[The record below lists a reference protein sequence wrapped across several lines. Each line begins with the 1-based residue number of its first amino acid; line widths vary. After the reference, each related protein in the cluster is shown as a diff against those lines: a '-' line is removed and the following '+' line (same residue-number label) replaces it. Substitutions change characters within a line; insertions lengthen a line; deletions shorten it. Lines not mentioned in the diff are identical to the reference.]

1 LIRLDRTFPH
11 FFKPWSHLVQSSLGR
26 VSFTAQLL
34 GAILAFG
41 SPAPAQQI
49 SESAL
54 KDRVAQLVERLE
66 SPKIETRAAAEKSLV
81 ELGSRVVPL
90 LPNKVDPKKTD
101 LVERIERVRSSIQ
114 AKDEQTNLGASKI
127 TIKAKGIRLTE
138 AIKAFQTQ
146 SGNII
151 NDLREANGE
160 EVTNPAVDLDI
171 EDKCFFEALD
181 ILAEK
186 AGVAFTPYTGDG
198 TLGLTAG
205 GMAPRPGMPAMAKP
219 MLVYSGP
226 FRIQFKEIAIVKDF
240 TTATGKAT
248 AQFEVLWEPRLRPM
262 LLSIKNEDLKIVD
275 DQGKPVLPQVKDESS
290 EAAGLRAGN
299 CAAEVNLELLAP
311 ERSAKVLSSLKVKG
325 EVTVP
330 SGIKSFKFPNL
341 AATNVIK
348 KQDDITVT
356 LESCEVDE
364 QSWKVALY
372 LAYPEGGPAFES
384 YRQGLFNNRP
394 WLQKSDGSRFEH
406 NGGMNDSG
414 SGEGK
419 IGFEFV
425 FVDVPG
431 KPSDYMFV
439 YETPAKVVPIP
450 LEFEFKDVP
459 LP

>member
-1 LIRLDRTFPH
+1 MKSFLRRV
-11 FFKPWSHLVQSSLGR
+11 FFQ
-26 VSFTAQLL
+26 AQIT
-34 GAILAFG
+34 GAILAVG
-41 SPAPAQQI
+41 TLASAQQI
-49 SESAL
+49 TESAL

-66 SPKIETRAAAEKSLV
+66 SPKMESRASAEKSLI
-81 ELGSRVVPL
+81 ELGSKVLPL
-90 LPNKVDPKKTD
+90 LPTKVDKAKTD
-101 LVERIERVRSSIQ
+101 LVERLERVRSSIA

-127 TIKAKGIRLTE
+127 TLKATGIRLTE

-146 SGNII
+146 SGNDIT
-151 NDLREANGE
+151 DLREANGE
-160 EVTNPAVDLDI
+160 EVTNPAFDI
-171 EDKCFFEALD
+171 DIADKCFFEALD

-186 AGVAFTPYTGDG
+186 AGVGYTPYTGDG
-198 TLGLTAG
+198 TIGLKAG
-205 GMAPRPGMPAMAKP
+205 AMTQPGMPAMAKP
-219 MLVYSGP
+219 LLVYSGP

-240 TTATGKAT
+240 TTSTGKAT
-248 AQFEVLWEPRLRPM
+248 AQFEVLWEPRIRPM

-275 DQGKPVLPQVKDESS
+275 DQGKAIVPQVDKESN
-290 EAAGLRAGN
+290 ETGLRAGN
-299 CAAEVNLELLAP
+299 CAAEINLELVAP

-325 EVTVP
+325 DVTVP
-330 SGIKSFKFPNL
+330 SGMKSFKFPNL
-341 AATNVIK
+341 GATNVVQ
-348 KQDDITVT
+348 KQGDISVT

-364 QSWKVALY
+364 QTWKVALY

-414 SGEGK
+414 TGEGK
-419 IGFEFV
+419 IGFEFM
-425 FVDVPG
+425 FVDAPG
-431 KPSDYMFV
+431 KPADYMFV

>member
-1 LIRLDRTFPH
+1 VKSFLRRV
-11 FFKPWSHLVQSSLGR
+11 FFQ
-26 VSFTAQLL
+26 AQIT
-34 GAILAFG
+34 GAILAVG
-41 SPAPAQQI
+41 TLASAQQI
-49 SESAL
+49 TESAL

-66 SPKIETRAAAEKSLV
+66 SPKMESRASAEKSLI
-81 ELGSRVVPL
+81 ELGSKVLPL
-90 LPNKVDPKKTD
+90 LPTKVDKAKTD
-101 LVERIERVRSSIQ
+101 LVERLERVRSSIA

-127 TIKAKGIRLTE
+127 TLKATGIRLTE

-146 SGNII
+146 SGNDIT
-151 NDLREANGE
+151 DLREANGE
-160 EVTNPAVDLDI
+160 EVTNPAFDI
-171 EDKCFFEALD
+171 DIADKCFFEALD

-186 AGVAFTPYTGDG
+186 AGVGYTPYTGDG
-198 TLGLTAG
+198 TIGLKAG
-205 GMAPRPGMPAMAKP
+205 AMTQPGMPAMAKP
-219 MLVYSGP
+219 LLVYSGP

-240 TTATGKAT
+240 TTSTGKAT
-248 AQFEVLWEPRLRPM
+248 AQFEVLWEPRIRPM

-275 DQGKPVLPQVKDESS
+275 DQGKAIVPQVDKESN
-290 EAAGLRAGN
+290 ETGLRAGN
-299 CAAEVNLELLAP
+299 CAAEINLELVAP

-325 EVTVP
+325 DVTVP
-330 SGIKSFKFPNL
+330 SGMKSFKFPNL
-341 AATNVIK
+341 GATNVVQ
-348 KQDDITVT
+348 KQGDISVT

-364 QSWKVALY
+364 QTWKVALY

-414 SGEGK
+414 TGEGK
-419 IGFEFV
+419 IGFEFM
-425 FVDVPG
+425 FVDAPG
-431 KPSDYMFV
+431 KPADYMFV